1 MMPSGEI
8 SLRSAV
14 LALTCIALVSP
25 VMAQSLSGQ
34 ADVVDV
40 DTIAI
45 RGEKTRIRLYG
56 VDGPESQQT
65 CNDASGTRYLCGSKA
80 ANALASIIGR
90 NGRVSCREQDRDR
103 YGRIVATCEA
113 NGQDIA

>member
-1 MMPSGEI
+1 MPSGEI

-14 LALTCIALVSP
+14 LALAFIALVTP

-56 VDGPESQQT
+56 VDGPES
-65 CNDASGTRYLCGSKA
+65 
-80 ANALASIIGR
+80 
-90 NGRVSCREQDRDR
+90 
-103 YGRIVATCEA
+103 
-113 NGQDIA
+113 